1 MTFQDVIGHRTLVSL
16 LSRAIAGSALPPSL
30 IFAGASGVG
39 KRLVAGAVAQAVNC
53 LAPRRL
59 PSPPSDRRTVI
70 EYDACGAC
78 AACARIA
85 RGVHPD
91 VVVIEPGENGSIKID
106 SIRELIDRVG
116 YRPFEGRRRA
126 VIIDDAD
133 ALVAAAQ
140 NALLKTLEEPPS
152 ASIFMLITARPD
164 MLLPTVRS
172 RCPHLRFQPL
182 GPDAVA
188 EALVRRGTSDVEAR
202 AIAATA
208 EGSIGRALE
217 ASGKDL
223 VEAREVAIR
232 VLSLA
237 AAVDDP
243 HRRIEGAKDLLAKT
257 GAGGKN
263 DRDQLVTQL
272 RVMASVLRD
281 VELMATGADRA
292 ALANR
297 DMEPALARLSGFH
310 GDRGI
315 RAFGCLDRAMV
326 ALARNASVKI
336 VADWVALNL

>member
-16 LSRAIAGSALPPSL
+16 LSRAIAGNALPPSL
-30 IFAGASGVG
+30 ILAGASGVG

-182 GPDAVA
+182 GPRS
-188 EALVRRGTSDVEAR
+188 EERRV
-202 AIAATA
+202 
-208 EGSIGRALE
+208 
-217 ASGKDL
+217 GK
-223 VEAREVAIR
+223 ECA
-232 VLSLA
+232 
-237 AAVDDP
+237 
-243 HRRIEGAKDLLAKT
+243 
-257 GAGGKN
+257 
-263 DRDQLVTQL
+263 
-272 RVMASVLRD
+272 
-281 VELMATGADRA
+281 
-292 ALANR
+292 
-297 DMEPALARLSGFH
+297 
-310 GDRGI
+310 
-315 RAFGCLDRAMV
+315 
-326 ALARNASVKI
+326 
-336 VADWVALNL
+336 